1 MFYNFWNGFLAKC
14 FETKI
19 LWNLIERPII
29 TMAPAWPPSLLYIT
43 NTYFRQQPAN
53 QGRDTDCLQYLNSDI
68 VFYQQQNSFDRS
80 IV

>member
-1 MFYNFWNGFLAKC
+1 MKLNY
-14 FETKI
+14 
-19 LWNLIERPII
+19 IERPII

-53 QGRDTDCLQYLNSDI
+53 QGCDTDCLQYLKSDI

-80 IV
+80 IDRIV